1 MTFRICCLPLIVH
14 ASISPA
20 SDLVRNRKSD
30 FDFPQGLKPS
40 YLLNLDGSAE
50 AEPFQI
56 DL

>member
-1 MTFRICCLPLIVH
+1 MTFRICCLPFIVH